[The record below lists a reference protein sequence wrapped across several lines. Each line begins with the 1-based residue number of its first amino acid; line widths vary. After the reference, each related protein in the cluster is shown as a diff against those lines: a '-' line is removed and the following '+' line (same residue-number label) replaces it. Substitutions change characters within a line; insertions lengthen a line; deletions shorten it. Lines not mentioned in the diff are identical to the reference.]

1 MKIEVKDVCKSFR
14 KKQVLDNVNYTFI
27 SGNIYGLS
35 GINGIGKSVL
45 LKIICGLYKP
55 SSGCVLYDG
64 VKINQDLVIKS
75 NVRALIDT
83 PYFFPELTGF
93 ENLKVL
99 SKITNKINDDDI
111 NKALDIVNLTCEKDK
126 LYGDYSLGMKQKL
139 GIAQVIME
147 NPKVIILDEPF
158 NGIDSESILKI
169 EEYLKEMK
177 KKNKII
183 IITSHIANSLEM
195 LCDTIYK
202 MG

>member
-14 KKQVLDNVNYTFI
+14 KKQVLDNVNYTFL

-35 GINGIGKSVL
+35 GINGVGKSVL

-55 SSGCVLYDG
+55 SFGFVLYDG

-111 NKALDIVNLTCEKDK
+111 NKALDIVNLTREKDK

-147 NPKVIILDEPF
+147 NPEVIILDEPF

-177 KKNKII
+177 KNNKII
-183 IITSHIANSLEM
+183 IITSHIANSLEK

-202 MG
+202 ME

>member
-14 KKQVLDNVNYTFI
+14 KKQVLDNVNYTFS

-35 GINGIGKSVL
+35 GINGVGKSVL

-55 SSGCVLYDG
+55 ISGFVLYDG

-147 NPKVIILDEPF
+147 NPEVIILDEPF

-177 KKNKII
+177 KNNKII
-183 IITSHIANSLEM
+183 IITSHIANSLEK

>member
-14 KKQVLDNVNYTFI
+14 KKQVLDNVNYTFS

-35 GINGIGKSVL
+35 GINGVGKSVL

-55 SSGCVLYDG
+55 SSGFVLYDG

-75 NVRALIDT
+75 NVRALVDT

-147 NPKVIILDEPF
+147 NPEVIILDEPF

-177 KKNKII
+177 KNNKII
-183 IITSHIANSLEM
+183 IITSHIANSLEK

-202 MG
+202 ME

>member
-1 MKIEVKDVCKSFR
+1 MKIEVKDVCKSFH

-55 SSGCVLYDG
+55 NSGYVLYDG

-177 KKNKII
+177 KNNKII
-183 IITSHIANSLEM
+183 IITSHIANSLEK

>member
-35 GINGIGKSVL
+35 GINGVGKSVL

-55 SSGCVLYDG
+55 SSGSVLYDG

-111 NKALDIVNLTCEKDK
+111 NKALDIVNLTREKDK

-177 KKNKII
+177 KNNKII
-183 IITSHIANSLEM
+183 IITSHIANSLEK

>member
-111 NKALDIVNLTCEKDK
+111 NKALDIVNLSCEKDK
-126 LYGDYSLGMKQKL
+126 LYVDYSLGMKQKL

-177 KKNKII
+177 KNNKII
-183 IITSHIANSLEM
+183 IITSHIANSLEK

>member
-27 SGNIYGLS
+27 SGNIYGL
-35 GINGIGKSVL
+35 IGKSVL

-111 NKALDIVNLTCEKDK
+111 NKALDIVNLTREKDK

-147 NPKVIILDEPF
+147 NPEVIILDEPF

-177 KKNKII
+177 KNNKII
-183 IITSHIANSLEM
+183 IITSHIANSLEK

>member
-35 GINGIGKSVL
+35 GINGVGKSVL

-55 SSGCVLYDG
+55 SSGSVLYDG

-111 NKALDIVNLTCEKDK
+111 NKALDIVNLTREKDK

-147 NPKVIILDEPF
+147 NPEVIILDEPF

-177 KKNKII
+177 KNNKII
-183 IITSHIANSLEM
+183 IITSHIANSLEK

>member
-1 MKIEVKDVCKSFR
+1 MKIEVKDVCKSFH

-111 NKALDIVNLTCEKDK
+111 NKALDIVNLTREKDK

-147 NPKVIILDEPF
+147 NPEVIILDEPF

-177 KKNKII
+177 KKNK
-183 IITSHIANSLEM
+183 
-195 LCDTIYK
+195 
-202 MG
+202 

>member
-14 KKQVLDNVNYTFI
+14 KKQVLDNVNYTFL

-35 GINGIGKSVL
+35 GINGVGKSVL

-55 SSGCVLYDG
+55 SSGFVLYDG

-99 SKITNKINDDDI
+99 SKIINKINDDDI
-111 NKALDIVNLTCEKDK
+111 NKALDIVNLTREKDK

-147 NPKVIILDEPF
+147 NPEVIILDEPF

-177 KKNKII
+177 KNNKII
-183 IITSHIANSLEM
+183 IITSHIANSLEK

-202 MG
+202 ME

>member
-1 MKIEVKDVCKSFR
+1 MKIEVKDVCKSFH

-55 SSGCVLYDG
+55 SSGYVLYDG
-64 VKINQDLVIKS
+64 AKINQNLVIKS

-111 NKALDIVNLTCEKDK
+111 NKALDIVNLSCEKDK

-177 KKNKII
+177 KNNKII
-183 IITSHIANSLEM
+183 IITSHIANSLEK

>member
-14 KKQVLDNVNYTFI
+14 KKQVLDNVNYTFS

-35 GINGIGKSVL
+35 GINGVGKSVL

-55 SSGCVLYDG
+55 ISGFVLYDG

-177 KKNKII
+177 KNNKII
-183 IITSHIANSLEM
+183 IITSHIANSLEK

>member
-14 KKQVLDNVNYTFI
+14 KKQVLDNVNYTFS
-27 SGNIYGLS
+27 SGNIYVLS
-35 GINGIGKSVL
+35 GINGVGKSVL

-55 SSGCVLYDG
+55 ISGFVLYDG

-75 NVRALIDT
+75 NVRALVDT

-147 NPKVIILDEPF
+147 NPEVIILDEPF

-177 KKNKII
+177 KNNKII
-183 IITSHIANSLEM
+183 IITSHIANSLEK

-202 MG
+202 ME

>member
-1 MKIEVKDVCKSFR
+1 MKIDVKDVCKSFH

-55 SSGCVLYDG
+55 GSGCVLYDG

-177 KKNKII
+177 KNNKII
-183 IITSHIANSLEM
+183 IITSHIANSLEK

>member
-1 MKIEVKDVCKSFR
+1 MKIEVKDVCKSFH
-14 KKQVLDNVNYTFI
+14 KKQVLDNVNYTFS

-35 GINGIGKSVL
+35 GINGVGKSVL

-55 SSGCVLYDG
+55 SSGFVLYDG

-75 NVRALIDT
+75 NVRALIDP

-111 NKALDIVNLTCEKDK
+111 NKVLDIVNLTCEKDK

-147 NPKVIILDEPF
+147 NPEVIILDEPF
-158 NGIDSESILKI
+158 YGIDSESILKI

-177 KKNKII
+177 KNNKII
-183 IITSHIANSLEM
+183 IITSHIANSLEK
-195 LCDTIYK
+195 LCNTIYK
-202 MG
+202 ME

>member
-14 KKQVLDNVNYTFI
+14 KKQVLDNVNYTFL

-35 GINGIGKSVL
+35 GINGVGKSVL

-55 SSGCVLYDG
+55 SSGFVLYDG

-147 NPKVIILDEPF
+147 NPEVIILDEPF

-177 KKNKII
+177 KNNKII
-183 IITSHIANSLEM
+183 IITSHIANSLEK
-195 LCDTIYK
+195 LCNTIYK
-202 MG
+202 ME

>member
-1 MKIEVKDVCKSFR
+1 MKIDVKDVCKSFR

-55 SSGCVLYDG
+55 SSGSVLYDG

-111 NKALDIVNLTCEKDK
+111 NKALDIVNLSCEKDK

-177 KKNKII
+177 KNNKII
-183 IITSHIANSLEM
+183 IITSHIANSLEK

>member
-55 SSGCVLYDG
+55 SSGYVLYDG
-64 VKINQDLVIKS
+64 AKINQNLVIKS

-111 NKALDIVNLTCEKDK
+111 NKALDIVNLSCEKDK

-147 NPKVIILDEPF
+147 NPRVIILDEPF

-169 EEYLKEMK
+169 EEFLKEMK
-177 KKNKII
+177 KNNKII
-183 IITSHIANSLEM
+183 IITSHIANSLEK

>member
-14 KKQVLDNVNYTFI
+14 KKQVLDNVNYTFS

-35 GINGIGKSVL
+35 GINGVGKSVL

-55 SSGCVLYDG
+55 SSGFVLYDG

-147 NPKVIILDEPF
+147 NPEVIILDEPF

-177 KKNKII
+177 KNNKII
-183 IITSHIANSLEM
+183 IITSHIANSLEK

-202 MG
+202 ME

>member
-27 SGNIYGLS
+27 SVNIYGLS

-45 LKIICGLYKP
+45 LKIICVLYKP

-111 NKALDIVNLTCEKDK
+111 NKALDIVNLTREKDK

-147 NPKVIILDEPF
+147 NPEVIILDEPF

-177 KKNKII
+177 KNNKII
-183 IITSHIANSLEM
+183 IITSHIANSLEK

>member
-14 KKQVLDNVNYTFI
+14 KKQVLDNVNYTFS

-35 GINGIGKSVL
+35 GINGVGKSVL

-55 SSGCVLYDG
+55 ISGFVLYDG

-147 NPKVIILDEPF
+147 NPEVIILDEPF

-177 KKNKII
+177 KNNKII
-183 IITSHIANSLEM
+183 IITSHIANSLEK

-202 MG
+202 ME